1 MDYQFAPS
9 SQTHAVKPDLS
20 CIIVNYNHGSILGHC
35 LASLNCMPASESIET
50 IVVNNSPED
59 ESLTA
64 AVKPYPRVR
73 VIQNAR
79 NLGFSKANNQA
90 VRETSGQYILFLNPD
105 AELLPESVDALRAY
119 LDAHPQTAIVGPK
132 VLDPDGSLQYSCR
145 RFPTFWTGLFNR
157 YSLLSRWFPDNRF
170 TTHYLM
176 KDFDHTSIRKVD
188 WVSGCCMMIRRSD
201 FEQVGAF
208 DEHYFLFNEDVDLCF
223 EIKKRGRDVVY
234 LPQARIVHKVT
245 ASSGKVSWRIIIK
258 RHQGMSYFYRK
269 HYQGNALAAGGI
281 HSLIFMRCMA
291 QLVINQ
297 LK

>member
-9 SQTHAVKPDLS
+9 SQTRAVKPDLS
-20 CIIVNYNHGSILGHC
+20 CIIVNYNHGSILGQC
-35 LASLNCMPASESIET
+35 LESLTSIPAPESFET

-59 ESLTA
+59 ELVA
-64 AVKPYPRVR
+64 EAVKPHPRVR
-73 VIQNAR
+73 LIQNAR

-90 VRETSGQYILFLNPD
+90 VRESVGQYILFLNPD
-105 AELLPESVDALRAY
+105 AELLPEAVDVMRAH
-119 LDAHPQTAIVGPK
+119 LDANPQTALVGPK
-132 VLDPDGSLQYSCR
+132 VLDPDGALQYSCR
-145 RFPTFWTGLFNR
+145 RFPNLWTGLFNR

-176 KDFDHTSIRKVD
+176 KDFDHASIRKVD

-201 FEQVGAF
+201 FEQVGGF
-208 DEHYFLFNEDVDLCF
+208 DENYFLFNEDVDLCF
-223 EIKKRGRDVVY
+223 EMKKRGRDVVY
-234 LPQARIVHKVT
+234 LPEARINHKVT

-269 HYQGNALAAGGI
+269 HYQGNALAAVCV

-291 QLVINQ
+291 QLAINQ